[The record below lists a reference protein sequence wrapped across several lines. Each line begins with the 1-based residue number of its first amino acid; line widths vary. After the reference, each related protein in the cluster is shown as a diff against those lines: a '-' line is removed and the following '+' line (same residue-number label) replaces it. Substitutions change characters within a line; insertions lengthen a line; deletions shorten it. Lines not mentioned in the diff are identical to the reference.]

1 MPASSPPT
9 GNIPNYADEGSGGDD
24 TDAEVE
30 RGEKYYVSRISAHRG
45 TKRRS
50 FLVHWVGY
58 EDTTWEPE
66 GRLHGNEALDLYL
79 QTMLPTAEPAQLP
92 QPPQQ
97 PQQVG

>member
-9 GNIPNYADEGSGGDD
+9 GNFPNYADEGSGGDD

-66 GRLHGNEALDLYL
+66 GRLHGNEALDLGFR
-79 QTMLPTAEPAQLP
+79 QASFKEMLLKATKTE
-92 QPPQQ
+92 
-97 PQQVG
+97 GDS